1 MTLKRWILAGLTLI
15 VVLLVGTNLLSS
27 WSEPQISDRLELS
40 QTDLLLHASELQADS
55 TQPNVRAAIVGAEP
69 LKTALEQYQEVRQTA
84 QKNLDKLENQLASAV
99 SASQD
104 SDGTSAPGLLPKPT
118 VERLKPA
125 IVREQAALQDLDL
138 RIGLLQAKQDNEQA
152 AIETWRQ
159 VTSPQREAIAA
170 VLSGLWSD
178 PPRLLPDAES
188 QIQQSLDGWFR
199 YAALHKLY
207 ELQQRS
213 DAIAQL
219 EQAQQQI
226 AQETIGKLALVGAV
240 PVLGVL
246 TGIGLLVFLVVQ
258 RVVRGKEAVLALD
271 GGWSVPWNW
280 ETIVL
285 VLVVG
290 FFLVGQVFLPLTLQ
304 LSGLK
309 FSGFGVRSQAVF
321 SLTFYLLMASSGLL
335 VLYLAV
341 RRFLPLPEG
350 WFQFKFGDR
359 WALWGMGGYFVA
371 LPLMIVVSIVNS
383 RIWQGQGGSNPLL
396 QLVLQEG
403 DRVSLLIFLF
413 TAAVAAPIFEE
424 TLFRG
429 FLLPSLTRYLPAWG
443 AIGLSS
449 LIFAIA
455 HLSLSEVLPLTILG
469 AVLGFVYTRSRNL
482 LSSMLLHSLW
492 NSVTMISL
500 FLLGSGTR

>member
-1 MTLKRWILAGLTLI
+1 MTLKTLKRLILAGLTLF
-15 VVLLVGTNLLSS
+15 VVFLVGTNLLSS

-40 QTDLLLHASELQADS
+40 QTDLLLHASEIQPDQ
-55 TQPNVRAAIVGAEP
+55 TQPNLRTAIVGAEP
-69 LKTALEQYQEVRQTA
+69 LKTALEQYQEVRQSA
-84 QKNLDKLENQLASAV
+84 QKNLDKLENQLATA
-99 SASQD
+99 ASEPE
-104 SDGTSAPGLLPKPT
+104 PGLLPKPT
-118 VERLKPA
+118 VEKLKPA
-125 IVREQAALQDLDL
+125 IVREQAALQDFDL
-138 RIGLLQAKQDNEQA
+138 RIGLLQARQDNEQT
-152 AIETWRQ
+152 AIETWKQ
-159 VTSPQREAIAA
+159 VTSPNRQEITA

-178 PPRLLPDAES
+178 PPRLLPNAEI
-188 QIQQSLDGWFR
+188 QIQESLDGWFR

-219 EQAQQQI
+219 EQTEQQI
-226 AQETIGKLALVGAV
+226 AQETIGKLTLIGIV
-240 PVLGVL
+240 PVVGVL
-246 TGIGLLVFLVVQ
+246 TGIGLLVFLAVQ
-258 RVVRGKEAVLALD
+258 RIVRGKEAVLALD
-271 GGWSVPWNW
+271 QGWSVPWDW
-280 ETIVL
+280 ETILL
-285 VLVVG
+285 VFVVG
-290 FFLVGQVFLPLTLQ
+290 FFLVGQVALPLVLQ
-304 LSGLK
+304 LLGIK

-321 SLTFYLLMASSGLL
+321 SLTFYLLMATAGLL
-335 VLYLAV
+335 VLYFAV

-359 WALWGMGGYFVA
+359 WVLWGLGGYFVA
-371 LPLMIVVSIVNS
+371 LPLMILVSIVNS

-429 FLLPSLTRYLPAWG
+429 FLLPSLTRYLPVWG

-455 HLSLSEVLPLTILG
+455 HLSLSEVLPLTVLG

>member
-1 MTLKRWILAGLTLI
+1 MTLKRLILAGLTLI
-15 VVLLVGTNLLSS
+15 VVFLVGTNLLSS
-27 WSEPQISDRLELS
+27 WNEPQISDRLELS
-40 QTDLLLHASELQADS
+40 QTDLLLHASELQADQ
-55 TQPNVRAAIVGAEP
+55 TQPNLRTAIVGAEP

-84 QKNLDKLENQLASAV
+84 QKNLDKLEKQLADA
-99 SASQD
+99 ALEP
-104 SDGTSAPGLLPKPT
+104 AGLLPKPT
-118 VERLKPA
+118 VEKLKPA
-125 IVREQAALQDLDL
+125 IVREQAELQDLDL
-138 RIGLLQAKQDNEQA
+138 RIGLLQAKQNNGQA

-170 VLSGLWSD
+170 VLSGLWSE

-188 QIQQSLDGWFR
+188 QIQASLDGWFR
-199 YAALHKLY
+199 YTALHKLY

-219 EQAQQQI
+219 EQAQQET
-226 AQETIGKLALVGAV
+226 AQQTIGKLALVGTV

-341 RRFLPLPEG
+341 RRWLPLPDG
-350 WFQFKFGDR
+350 WFQFKFGGR
-359 WALWGMGGYFVA
+359 WALWGLGGYFVA

-403 DRVSLLIFLF
+403 DRISLLIFLF

-429 FLLPSLTRYLPAWG
+429 FLLPSLTRYLPVWG

-455 HLSLSEVLPLTILG
+455 HLSLSEVLPLTVLG

-482 LSSMLLHSLW
+482 LASMLLHSLW

>member
-1 MTLKRWILAGLTLI
+1 
-15 VVLLVGTNLLSS
+15 

-40 QTDLLLHASELQADS
+40 QTDLLLQATELKSDQ
-55 TQPNVRAAIVGAEP
+55 TQPNLRTAIVGAEP
-69 LKTALEQYQEVRQTA
+69 LKTALEQYQEVRQSA
-84 QKNLDKLENQLASAV
+84 QDNLAKLENQLATA
-99 SASQD
+99 AIGEQ
-104 SDGTSAPGLLPKPT
+104 PGLLLKPT
-118 VERLKPA
+118 ADRLKPA

-138 RIGLLQAKQDNEQA
+138 RIGLLQAEQDNVSA
-152 AIETWRQ
+152 AIESWKAITN
-159 VTSPQREAIAA
+159 PNREKIAT
-170 VLSGLWSD
+170 VLSGLWSE
-178 PPRLLPDAES
+178 PPRLLPDAEI

-199 YAALHKLY
+199 YTALHKLY

-213 DAIAQL
+213 QSIAQL
-219 EQAQQQI
+219 EQAQQAI
-226 AQETIGKLALVGAV
+226 AQSTIGKLALIGTV
-240 PVLGVL
+240 PVLGCL
-246 TGIGLLVFLVVQ
+246 AGIGLLVFLIVQ
-258 RVVRGKEAVLALD
+258 RVARGKEAVLSLD
-271 GGWSVPWNW
+271 RGWTVPWNW

-290 FFLVGQVFLPLTLQ
+290 FFLVGQVFLPLALQ
-304 LSGLK
+304 LSGIK
-309 FSGFGVRSQAVF
+309 FSGFGVRSQAIF
-321 SLTFYLLMASSGLL
+321 SLTFYLLMASAGLL

-350 WFQFKFGDR
+350 WFQFRLGGR
-359 WALWGMGGYFVA
+359 WALWGLGGYFVA
-371 LPLMIVVSIVNS
+371 LPLMIIVSIANS

-429 FLLPSLTRYLPAWG
+429 FLLPSLTRYLPVWG
-443 AIGLSS
+443 AIGVSS

-455 HLSLSEVLPLTILG
+455 HLSLSEVLPLTVLG

-482 LSSMLLHSLW
+482 LSSVLLHSLW

-500 FLLGSGTR
+500 FLLGSGAR